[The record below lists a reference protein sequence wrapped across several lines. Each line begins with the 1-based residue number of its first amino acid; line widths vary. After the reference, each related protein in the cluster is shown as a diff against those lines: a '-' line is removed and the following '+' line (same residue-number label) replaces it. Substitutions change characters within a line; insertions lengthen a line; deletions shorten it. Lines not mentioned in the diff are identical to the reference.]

1 LPPFSLF
8 PLPFSSLAGPAS
20 PEGPFSLDSLEED
33 EADNEDSEADFSADV
48 EELLAE
54 DAALAEPPE
63 DEAAAAALAESPEDE
78 AVEAALAESPED
90 EAVEAALDEVDFSD
104 SEDDCFVSLSE
115 ELLDAAEALD

>member
-20 PEGPFSLDSLEED
+20 PEGPFSLDSLED
-33 EADNEDSEADFSADV
+33 EADDEDSEEEADFSEDV

-54 DAALAEPPE
+54 DAVLAEPPE
-63 DEAAAAALAESPEDE
+63 DEAAA
-78 AVEAALAESPED
+78 AALAESPED

>member
-1 LPPFSLF
+1 L
-8 PLPFSSLAGPAS
+8 LAGPAS
-20 PEGPFSLDSLEED
+20 PEEPFSLEED
-33 EADNEDSEADFSADV
+33 SEDDEDSEEEADFSADV

-54 DAALAEPPE
+54 DAALVEPPADEAAAALAESPE

-78 AVEAALAESPED
+78 AA
-90 EAVEAALDEVDFSD
+90 EAALDDVDFSD